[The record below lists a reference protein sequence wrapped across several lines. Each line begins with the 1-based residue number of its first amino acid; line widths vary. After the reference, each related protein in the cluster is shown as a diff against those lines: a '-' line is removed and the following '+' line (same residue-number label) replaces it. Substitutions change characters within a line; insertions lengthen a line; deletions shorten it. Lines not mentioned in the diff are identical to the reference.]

1 MTPDSPMP
9 SKNPV
14 GPWLRAGAVALVA
27 IGTSAAWGEGTA
39 TGAAK
44 ATAGGAAG
52 AELTVQQILERHAAA
67 RGGAEAWHKVQ
78 TMAWTGH
85 IESGPGGISKHP
97 FLLMFRRPA
106 ATRFE
111 ILGEG
116 QRSVRVFDGS
126 MGWKQRPTSQG
137 THEVKE
143 YSAEEIG
150 FARDAGGLDGP
161 LFDPT
166 AKGIGI
172 ALEGIG
178 SVEGHRAYHLK
189 LTLPSGQLRDDWID
203 AQSFLEL
210 RYDRAT
216 RNAVGATGIV
226 SVYLRNYQTVNGLV
240 MPLLIETGGPAS
252 SYTDRMIVDKIALN
266 PTFENAQFT
275 RPSVPTTRRRGVVVN
290 TQSSPANSPA

>member
-1 MTPDSPMP
+1 MT
-9 SKNPV
+9 
-14 GPWLRAGAVALVA
+14 
-27 IGTSAAWGEGTA
+27 IGTSAAGAEGVTA

-67 RGGAEAWHKVQ
+67 RGGAEVWHKIQ

-116 QRSVRVFDGS
+116 QRSVRVFDGT

-137 THEVKE
+137 TFEVKE
-143 YSAEEIG
+143 YGAEEIG

-161 LFDPT
+161 LLDSK
-166 AKGIGI
+166 AKGISI
-172 ALEGIG
+172 ALEGID

-189 LTLPSGQLRDDWID
+189 LTLPSGQVRDDWID
-203 AQSFLEL
+203 AESFLER
-210 RYDRAT
+210 RYDRVT

-240 MPLLIETGGPAS
+240 MPLLIETGRPAS
-252 SYTDRMIVDKIALN
+252 RDTDKMIVEKIALN
-266 PTFENAQFT
+266 PTFDNAQFT
-275 RPSVPTTRRRGVVVN
+275 RPTVPSARRHGVTVN
-290 TQSSPANSPA
+290 TQSPPANSAPGR

>member
-1 MTPDSPMP
+1 MP

-137 THEVKE
+137 TPEVKE

-252 SYTDRMIVDKIALN
+252 RDTDRMIVEKIALN
-266 PTFENAQFT
+266 PTFDNAQFT
-275 RPSVPTTRRRGVVVN
+275 RPTVPSTRRRGATVN
-290 TQSSPANSPA
+290 TQSPPVNSPRGR

>member
-1 MTPDSPMP
+1 MTPDLPMP

-14 GPWLRAGAVALVA
+14 GLWLRAGVVALVA
-27 IGTSAAWGEGTA
+27 IGTSAA
-39 TGAAK
+39 GAGK

-67 RGGAEAWHKVQ
+67 RGGAEPWHKIQ
-78 TMAWTGH
+78 TMTWTGH

-116 QRSVRVFDGS
+116 QRSVRVFDGTV
-126 MGWKQRPTSQG
+126 GWKQRPTSQG
-137 THEVKE
+137 MFEVKE
-143 YSAEEIG
+143 YGAEEIG

-161 LFDPT
+161 LLDSK
-166 AKGIGI
+166 AKGISI

-189 LTLPSGQLRDDWID
+189 LTLPSGQVRDDWID
-203 AQSFLEL
+203 AESFLEL

-252 SYTDRMIVDKIALN
+252 RDTDKMIVEKIALN
-266 PTFENAQFT
+266 PTFDNAQFT
-275 RPSVPTTRRRGVVVN
+275 RPTVPSTRRRGAMIN
-290 TQSSPANSPA
+290 TQSPPANSPPGR